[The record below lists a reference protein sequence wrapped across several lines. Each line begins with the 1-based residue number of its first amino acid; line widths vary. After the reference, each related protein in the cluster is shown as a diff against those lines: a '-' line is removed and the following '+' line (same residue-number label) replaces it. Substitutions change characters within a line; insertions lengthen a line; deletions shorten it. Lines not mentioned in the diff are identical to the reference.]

1 MRRQR
6 TVNAHKGAGAKV
18 VMGEEQAGELA
29 CALGVFP
36 IGHERIGGC
45 GRHEEGRSRR
55 GGAKTPEPSATCA
68 SQIEDAKV
76 QARRSLDE
84 DRLLVSCVHADRY
97 RVPLCTGA
105 VKSLRTTLPPFI
117 TNLTRCSSVMSA
129 SGLPETATRSANL
142 PLAIDPI

>member
-6 TVNAHKGAGAKV
+6 AMDAHEGAATKV
-18 VMGEEQAGELA
+18 VVGEEQAGESA

-36 IGHERIGGC
+36 ISHERIGGLR
-45 GRHEEGRSRR
+45 RHEERRSCR
-55 GGAKTPEPSATCA
+55 GGAKASEPSPARA
-68 SQIEDAKV
+68 SKIEDAKV

-97 RVPLCTGA
+97 RVPLCMGA
-105 VKSLRTTLPPFI
+105 VKSLLTTLPPFI